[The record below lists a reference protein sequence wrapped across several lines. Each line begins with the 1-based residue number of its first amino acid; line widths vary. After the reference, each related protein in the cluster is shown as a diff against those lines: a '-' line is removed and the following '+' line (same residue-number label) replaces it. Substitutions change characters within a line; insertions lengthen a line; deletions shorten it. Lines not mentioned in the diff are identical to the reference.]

1 MDLHS
6 PQGFPVNQLPD
17 RYDLARSV
25 VYTRLHQLDITPIER
40 QLTCPVDDN

>member
-17 RYDLARSV
+17 RYDLARSA
-25 VYTRLHQLDITPIER
+25 VYTQGHFILKEG
-40 QLTCPVDDN
+40 